1 MKSLCAFAAAVLLA
15 CSAPGVEGWYIPGV
29 SPYNYIEGEPVAIK
43 VNSLTSTNG
52 VLPYPFYSLKTCTPS
67 KEDIKRLRRK
77 ENLGEIL
84 GGEQIEPSFYF
95 AEMKKDAMCRRVC
108 DTIQMDKKDIQLWE
122 KRIESSYKG
131 NMVLDNLPVAVQLPG
146 NNPLA
151 PRVLTGYPLGIP
163 KRLTPQQDKTIV
175 NNHLSFT
182 IGYHEPDFQPNET
195 HVGYR
200 IVYFYVSATSIKW
213 TDPAKECGENTPL
226 DINKFQPLTTADD
239 KFTFTYSVEWK
250 EEPNILWA
258 TRWDVYMRGGDG
270 EGRVHWSSIINSLI
284 IVTLLSS
291 LVAMIVLRALRKDIA
306 KYNEISAEEKIEE
319 TGWKLVHGEV
329 FRCPP
334 NATVLIMNVASG
346 TQLLGMS
353 VFVLFFACLGFLSP
367 SNRGGLV
374 TSSILLFAI
383 LGCLAGF
390 VAARLLKT
398 LGLQNWKRIFA
409 VGTWYPGVMLGIYL
423 FLNFF
428 TWAEH
433 ASSAIPFGTLLLLV
447 ALWLVVS
454 VSLTVIGAGYG
465 YRQKELKFPSKVSA
479 VPREIPDII
488 WYLRPEIAI
497 PLGGTLPFGAAFI
510 ELLFI
515 FSSIWQGRIYYV
527 FGFLAVVFVL
537 VVITAAEV
545 SIVYTYFQ
553 LTSEEYRWWH
563 RSYFVTASAGV
574 HMFLYSAY
582 YFHTAMQEVTQLTS
596 IILYF
601 GYVAMMSFSFSLLC
615 GAVGFIASFIF
626 VNVIYSAVKVD

>member
-1 MKSLCAFAAAVLLA
+1 MRSLVQIALLVALLSAAQVQ
-15 CSAPGVEGWYIPGV
+15 GWYIPGV
-29 SPYNYIEGEPVAIK
+29 SPYNYLEGESVHIK
-43 VNSLTSTNG
+43 VNSLTSTEG
-52 VLPYPFYSLKTCTPS
+52 ILPYPFYSLKTCEPS
-67 KEDIKRLRRK
+67 KDDIKRLKRK

-95 AEMKKDAMCRRVC
+95 AEMKKDAMCRRLC
-108 DTIQMDKKDIQLWE
+108 DTISMTPENLKMWE
-122 KRIESSYKG
+122 KRIENGYKG

-151 PRVLTGYPLGIP
+151 PRVLTGYPMGLP
-163 KRLTPQQDKTIV
+163 KRLAPKKDKTV
-175 NNHLSFT
+175 LNNHLQFT
-182 IGYHEPDFQPNET
+182 IGYHEPDFQPNENAT
-195 HVGYR
+195 GYR
-200 IVYFYVSATSIKW
+200 IVYFYVTPTTIKW
-213 TDPAKECGENTPL
+213 NDASKECLENSV
-226 DINKFQPLTTADD
+226 IEVNKFEPVTTADKD
-239 KFTFTYSVEWK
+239 ITFTYSVEWK
-250 EEPNILWA
+250 EEPNIVWA
-258 TRWDVYMRGGDG
+258 TRWDVYMRGGEG

-306 KYNEISAEEKIEE
+306 KYNTISEEEKVEE
-319 TGWKLVHGEV
+319 TGWKLVHSEV

-334 NATVLIMNVASG
+334 NATFLIMQVASG
-346 TQLLGMS
+346 SQLVGMLA
-353 VFVLFFACLGFLSP
+353 FVLAFACLGFLSP

-374 TSSILLFAI
+374 TSAI
-383 LGCLAGF
+383 LIF
-390 VAARLLKT
+390 VLLGALSGYVSARLFKS

-409 VGTWYPGVMLGIYL
+409 VALYFPGVMFSIYL

-433 ASSAIPFGTLLLLV
+433 SSSAVPFTTLLLLV
-447 ALWLVVS
+447 ALWLIVS

-465 YRQKELKFPSKVSA
+465 FRQKELKFPSKVA
-479 VPREIPDII
+479 GVPREIPSAQ

-527 FGFLAVVFVL
+527 FGFLALVFVL
-537 VVITAAEV
+537 VVVTAAEV

-553 LTSEEYRWWH
+553 LIGEEYRWWH
-563 RSYFVTASAGV
+563 RSYFVAASAGV

-582 YFHTAMQEVTQLTS
+582 YFHTAMQQVQQLTS

-601 GYVAMMSFSFSLLC
+601 GYVSMMSISFSLVC
-615 GAVGFIASFIF
+615 GAVGFVASFIF
-626 VNVIYSAVKVD
+626 IMVIYSYVKID